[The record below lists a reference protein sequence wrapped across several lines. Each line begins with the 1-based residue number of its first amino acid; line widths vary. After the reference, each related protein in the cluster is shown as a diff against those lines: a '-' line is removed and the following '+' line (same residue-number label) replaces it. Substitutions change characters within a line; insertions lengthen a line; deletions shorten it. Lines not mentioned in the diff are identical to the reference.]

1 MLSFQV
7 RGARVPTPARPPR
20 SPRRPGSGG
29 SGLGGCARVF
39 LVRLHGADAAVYG
52 LLAAAWACGFAGGA
66 FMVQWRWVFGH
77 GLCGRGRRRVRLRG
91 RQVHHAVSPH
101 VVACMSSSGP
111 TETEQRDGE
120 GEGVDPESWIPN
132 GLCFRFCFDYLNLW
146 DLLRNPP
153 CNLSKESVILI
164 TLNCTVVFVFGE
176 ILHDRISKL
185 KLARERSLRIESF
198 LRINHE
204 DWRPVE
210 GCCKAS
216 ASNQCLKQCFKS
228 SETIYR
234 D

>member
-1 MLSFQV
+1 MLRFQV

-111 TETEQRDGE
+111 TETEQGMERGK
-120 GEGVDPESWIPN
+120 VLILNPEF
-132 GLCFRFCFDYLNLW
+132 LMA
-146 DLLRNPP
+146 
-153 CNLSKESVILI
+153 SVSGFVLI
-164 TLNCTVVFVFGE
+164 TSIYE
-176 ILHDRISKL
+176 IYCAIPH
-185 KLARERSLRIESF
+185 
-198 LRINHE
+198 
-204 DWRPVE
+204 V
-210 GCCKAS
+210 
-216 ASNQCLKQCFKS
+216 
-228 SETIYR
+228 T
-234 D
+234 